1 MRTLVI
7 ADTWQWTPF
16 VFLIVYARLQGLPQH
31 VLEAAQVDGAGRW
44 ATFRHITLPLL
55 APAIAF
61 AAIFRAIDAFRSF
74 DLVFGLTYGG
84 PARSTTTLSFLTYQ
98 SGFQFQQYGYS
109 AAIAYVMVVDPHR
122 AVHQSPCGSCALRGI
137 GGRMRHIAGPRRWPM
152 SRCS

>member
-1 MRTLVI
+1 
-7 ADTWQWTPF
+7 
-16 VFLIVYARLQGLPQH
+16 VFLIVYARLQGLPGH

-44 ATFRHITLPLL
+44 ATFRNITLPLI

-109 AAIAYVMVVDPHR
+109 AAIAYVMVVILICATTITLRFDPR
-122 AVHQSPCGSCALRGI
+122 LLARIKRIARSRYLNYQSMIKQWLSERLEQE
-137 GGRMRHIAGPRRWPM
+137 MRE
-152 SRCS
+152 